1 MSDSQPANRDYLVAV
16 LAGVLFIALLLSVR
30 EILIPPVVLAFV
42 VATLWPLR
50 GRSSA
55 QLALITAIGLTLIW
69 ALHKYGGLLDPF
81 LLALVLAYL
90 IAPLVK
96 KLEARRVSRGLAI
109 LLVSLPPLALAIVLG
124 AIALPQLWE
133 QASSL
138 AHRAP
143 QAAETVM
150 GALGS
155 IRGRIETIPFLT
167 PAQRSYVHDFD
178 ATRLGLIIQQNADDI
193 LQRLGAWAWS
203 AVQQVGTIF
212 GFLAYVIVTPVVAFY
227 LLRDWPKGIVAAEEM
242 IPPSH
247 RSQVIKFV
255 SDYDEA
261 LGRFLRGQFL
271 EATLVGTLTTIG
283 LAVLGVPSAL
293 LIGVISAF
301 SNLIPYVG
309 FVIGLVPA
317 LLIGLT
323 MPSPVSG
330 VLRVAAVYGVVQF
343 IDGNITGPRIT
354 GESVGLHPVV
364 VMLALALGGAVLGF
378 VGLLLAIPI
387 AVLVKQIMTLVT
399 ARYKQSGVYAG

>member
-124 AIALPQLWE
+124 AIALPQLWD